1 MSRNRDSRP
10 RRIERSGE
18 ATRGMHGDDQPLT
31 PGSYL
36 LEGDKSS
43 CLGSSGG
50 RAGHCSLSG
59 SIKGGAMREAGKSV
73 CGTIRGVMADLSILL
88 SQPTVSVLY
97 FVDSE
102 STTEMEMVKV
112 QMICIQ
118 R

>member
-1 MSRNRDSRP
+1 
-10 RRIERSGE
+10 
-18 ATRGMHGDDQPLT
+18 
-31 PGSYL
+31 
-36 LEGDKSS
+36 
-43 CLGSSGG
+43 
-50 RAGHCSLSG
+50 
-59 SIKGGAMREAGKSV
+59 MREAGKSV

-118 R
+118 KIELRRRDRNRASHHAWTEICICGRCRCRCNF